1 MDKAVMD
8 LARMNAERGLNGPLR
23 ILDKQRRRCVTLNEP
38 WTRPSAPLAANELDA
53 LLFLPVALPPLF
65 SHAGQACE
73 RPDCSR
79 YRWCRARIGAG
90 RLVRSAMGRLLSR
103 GLRWCWFPIGKLRR
117 TCIRYDRC
125 RRRLV
130 CGQPWIGKLAGLKQV
145 VKAEPEEAAYEH
157 ADSKIECNHYPTF
170 FCLRIPRRAHRLTAS
185 MAPALEWRDHC
196 RFSE

>member
-1 MDKAVMD
+1 MSPG
-8 LARMNAERGLNGPLR
+8 RGGPLR
-23 ILDKQRRRCVTLNEP
+23 SRRMSLTRFRLDVPTCRCFCRVPAYMRGGCEND
-38 WTRPSAPLAANELDA
+38 RSG
-53 LLFLPVALPPLF
+53 
-65 SHAGQACE
+65 SH
-73 RPDCSR
+73 

-90 RLVRSAMGRLLSR
+90 RLVRSAVGRLLSR

-117 TCIRYDRC
+117 SCICYDRC
-125 RRRLV
+125 RRWLV